1 MRKMDHSNPEHTQ
14 AERNQ
19 NERDQTLP
27 ITGDG
32 RPKVPTFACLI
43 YVSSCEDGKVA
54 ARVANLAGFEL
65 TAATERDA
73 LLRISKQ
80 FKAEVMKKT
89 QAGETI
95 AWIDPPPPPSEHER
109 VRSIPV
115 HL

>member
-1 MRKMDHSNPEHTQ
+1 MSSSDPQPSNPLE
-14 AERNQ
+14 
-19 NERDQTLP
+19 
-27 ITGDG
+27 ITGDR
-32 RPKVPTFACLI
+32 RPAVPTYACLI
-43 YVSSCEDGKVA
+43 YVGGTDDGKVS

-80 FKAEVMKKT
+80 FKAHVIEKT
-89 QAGETI
+89 AAGETI
-95 AWIDPPPPPSEHER
+95 PWIDPPPPPAEKER

>member
-1 MRKMDHSNPEHTQ
+1 MTKPDPEQSNNLE
-14 AERNQ
+14 
-19 NERDQTLP
+19 
-27 ITGDG
+27 ITGDQ
-32 RPKVPTFACLI
+32 RPSVPTFACLI
-43 YVSSCEDGKVA
+43 YVSTTDDGNVN

-80 FKAEVMKKT
+80 FKSHVIKKT
-89 QAGETI
+89 ESGEKI
-95 AWIDPPPPPSEHER
+95 AWIDPPPSPEKHEK

>member
-1 MRKMDHSNPEHTQ
+1 MNKPDPQQSKSLE
-14 AERNQ
+14 
-19 NERDQTLP
+19 
-27 ITGDG
+27 ITGG
-32 RPKVPTFACLI
+32 QRPVVPTFACLI
-43 YVSSCEDGKVA
+43 YVSKSDDGKTN

-80 FKAEVMKKT
+80 FKSHVIEKT
-89 QAGETI
+89 AAGETI
-95 AWIDPPPPPSEHER
+95 PWIDPPPPPSENEN

>member
-1 MRKMDHSNPEHTQ
+1 MTNPDPQ
-14 AERNQ
+14 Q
-19 NERDQTLP
+19 SKSLD
-27 ITGDG
+27 ITGTE
-32 RPKVPTFACLI
+32 RPAVPTFACLI
-43 YVSSCEDGKVA
+43 YIAQSDDGKVN

-80 FKAEVMKKT
+80 FKTHVIEQT
-89 QAGETI
+89 GAGETI
-95 AWIDPPPPPSEHER
+95 PWIDPPPPPAENEK

>member
-1 MRKMDHSNPEHTQ
+1 MNNPDPKKSNLE
-14 AERNQ
+14 
-19 NERDQTLP
+19 
-27 ITGDG
+27 ITGDQ
-32 RPKVPTFACLI
+32 RPAVPTFACLI
-43 YVSSCEDGKVA
+43 YVSKDEEGKTN
-54 ARVANLAGFEL
+54 ARVANLAGFEM

-80 FKAEVMKKT
+80 FKAHVIEKT

-95 AWIDPPPPPSEHER
+95 PWIDSPPPPAENEN